1 MQHPQTVGSI
11 RDYFTE
17 RSDAMV
23 AELRE
28 FVEQETPSRDAA
40 SIEGFILDY
49 SRRLEE
55 AGLSCRQF
63 PGAWGPQ
70 LLAERPGEEPPVVLV
85 GHCDTVWPAGAVNE
99 RPLQVA
105 DGRLYGPG
113 VYDMKAGLCIVL
125 ATARFLQESGVSR
138 RRKLQIFIAADEES
152 GGDTGHPCM
161 DEVLAPG
168 STVFVVEPP
177 CPDGSVKVQRKGV
190 GIYELKITGREAHAG
205 VEPERGISAVDEL
218 ARLVLE
224 IHGWNEPA
232 RGIQLNVGTVSG
244 GTAGNVVAGSAV
256 AGVDLRFDDPA
267 DGKEMDRKLRA
278 LRPGNPGAS
287 IEVSGGLCFPP
298 LVPTP
303 ETMRLGE
310 RACEV
315 AAELGLEISTGS
327 SGGGSDG
334 SYLASRGLFVL
345 DGMGV
350 EGGGAHAVDEHILL
364 ESLPVR
370 AALLAGMVLAVD
382 EEDSPG

>member
-1 MQHPQTVGSI
+1 MQHPPALNSI
-11 RDYFTE
+11 RDYFTA
-17 RSDAMV
+17 RSDAML

-28 FVEQETPSRDAA
+28 FVERETPSRDAA
-40 SIEGFILDY
+40 SIEGFIQDY
-49 SRRLEE
+49 SSRLEE

-63 PGAWGPQ
+63 AGPWGPQ
-70 LLAERPGEEPPVVLV
+70 LLAELPGEEPPVVLL
-85 GHCDTVWPAGAVNE
+85 GHCDTVWPAGAVSE
-99 RPLQVA
+99 RPPREEE
-105 DGRLYGPG
+105 GRLYGPG

-125 ATARFLQESGVSR
+125 ATARFLQESGAAR

-232 RGIQLNVGTVSG
+232 RGIQLNVGTVRG

-267 DGKEMDRKLRA
+267 DGEEMDRKLRE
-278 LRPGNPGAS
+278 LCPGTPGAA

-310 RACEV
+310 RACRL
-315 AAELGLEISTGS
+315 AGELGLEISTGS

-334 SYLASRGLFVL
+334 SYLSSKGFFVL

-350 EGGGAHAVDEHILL
+350 EGGGAHAVDEHIVI

-370 AALLAGMVLAVD
+370 AALLAGMVLALD
-382 EEDSPG
+382 GEDSPA

>member
-1 MQHPQTVGSI
+1 MQHPPALNSI
-11 RDYFTE
+11 RDYFTA
-17 RSDAMV
+17 RSDAML

-28 FVEQETPSRDAA
+28 FVERETPSRDAA
-40 SIEGFILDY
+40 SIEGFIQDY
-49 SRRLEE
+49 SSRLEE

-63 PGAWGPQ
+63 AGPWGPQ
-70 LLAERPGEEPPVVLV
+70 LLAELPGEEPPVVLL
-85 GHCDTVWPAGAVNE
+85 GHCDTVWPAGAVSE
-99 RPLQVA
+99 RPPREEE
-105 DGRLYGPG
+105 GRLYGPG

-125 ATARFLQESGVSR
+125 ATARFLQESGAAR

-224 IHGWNEPA
+224 IHGWNEPD
-232 RGIQLNVGTVSG
+232 RGIQLNVGTVGG

-267 DGKEMDRKLRA
+267 DGEEMDRKLRE
-278 LRPGNPGAS
+278 LCPVNPGAA

-310 RACEV
+310 RACRL
-315 AAELGLEISTGS
+315 AGELGLEISTGS

-334 SYLASRGLFVL
+334 SYLSSKGFFVL

-350 EGGGAHAVDEHILL
+350 EGGGAHAVDEHIVI

-382 EEDSPG
+382 SENSPA